1 MDIVIKICQLYV
13 FMFLAVKKD
22 IKILD
27 RVSDIQIV
35 SGELKTALF

>member
-1 MDIVIKICQLYV
+1 MAVICIYV
-13 FMFLAVKKD
+13 FSCKKGN

>member
-1 MDIVIKICQLYV
+1 MDVVIKIWQLYV